1 MPEALITS
9 EPRVQVGKLASGVA
23 ARSPGEPGSRRECVR
38 VSECGDTC
46 VTCVCCVLRVYVWCT
61 YVCVQMDMV
70 CVVCVSVCECVC
82 VCGMYG
88 VRMEGCVCVC
98 GVCVRGV

>member
-1 MPEALITS
+1 M
-9 EPRVQVGKLASGVA
+9 
-23 ARSPGEPGSRRECVR
+23 CV
-38 VSECGDTC
+38 SKCGDTC

-61 YVCVQMDMV
+61 YVCVQMGMV

-88 VRMEGCVCVC
+88 VRMEVCV
-98 GVCVRGV
+98 